1 MFHSRGKNKK
11 QIVYSIF
18 NHHNTEDTNSSIS
31 ENDPKSPRSRSR
43 SKSRSKSRSRSRSRY
58 LKNSDDESGN
68 DGRSEASS
76 YTEINEDIDT
86 DVYELHDYIT
96 TATNTNYDNIDML
109 MYRYPFIENELL
121 YNIDEIE
128 DIHHYDF
135 QFVIYRINT
144 KTKTPFL
151 EFLLYHNDTSCVFT
165 KFKRSK
171 LEPDSMKNMFDHT
184 IRQLF
189 STKFRYKGYYTN
201 EQSSSS
207 SSSTESRKC
216 YIFYEVYFN
225 QEYNPYFI
233 SLQENKGKNWFW
245 VCATEIINNKRYLHI
260 PIDTTVVDLFI
271 DHPQL
276 IILESNGENL
286 ELPVVLY
293 TGTNFCYTESIS
305 KFGLRR
311 EPLSSRYGP
320 FYYFTDFDNS
330 FRWGCYD
337 YRNMF
342 LSDATSSSKGGQKYT
357 NGGITRYAVFTGKMR
372 TVFID
377 DKYNNAIIKQYKANK
392 TIFENKSVPKD
403 MNYIEYLDRSPSFHT
418 YDYSWARD
426 YNTIYN
432 GNYSL
437 DGIRTTNN
445 HTMKKSDYDNIPPF
459 WCVYDFDRFQQLTY
473 YHVDTTNIPDTYNS
487 SFREYNI
494 S

>member
-1 MFHSRGKNKK
+1 MFYSRGKDKK

-18 NHHNTEDTNSSIS
+18 DHNTQEDTNTKSSVS
-31 ENDPKSPRSRSR
+31 EKDTKS
-43 SKSRSKSRSRSRSRY
+43 SRSRSRSRSRSQSRHKY
-58 LKNSDDESGN
+58 FKNSDDES
-68 DGRSEASS
+68 DERSETSS
-76 YTEINEDIDT
+76 HTEINEESDT
-86 DVYELHDYIT
+86 DEYERHDYIT
-96 TATNTNYDNIDML
+96 TTTATNANNVEYADTANMV

-128 DIHHYDF
+128 DIDQYEF

-144 KTKTPFL
+144 KTQIPFL
-151 EFLLYHNDTSCVFT
+151 EFLLYHNDESCIFT

-189 STKFRYKGYYTN
+189 STKFRYKGYYKTD
-201 EQSSSS
+201 SS
-207 SSSTESRKC
+207 KC
-216 YIFYEVYFN
+216 YIFYEIFFN

-233 SLQENKGKNWFW
+233 SFQENKGKNWFW

-271 DHPQL
+271 EHPQL
-276 IILESNGENL
+276 IVLESNGENL
-286 ELPVVLY
+286 EIPVVLY
-293 TGTNFCYTESIS
+293 TGSNFCYTETIS

-320 FYYFTDFDNS
+320 FYYFTDFENS

-337 YRNMF
+337 YKNMF
-342 LSDATSSSKGGQKYT
+342 LSTETLSSKGGEKYT
-357 NGGITRYAVFTGKMR
+357 NGGITRYAVFTGKMK

-377 DKYNNAIIKQYKANK
+377 DKYNNAIIKQYKVNK
-392 TIFENKSVPKD
+392 KLFEKKSIPKD

-432 GNYSL
+432 GNYNI
-437 DGIRTTNN
+437 DDITRTKNR
-445 HTMKKSDYDNIPPF
+445 TMKKSDYENIPPF
-459 WCVYDFDRFQQLTY
+459 WCVYDYDRFQQLTY
-473 YHVDTTNIPDTYNS
+473 YHVDTSSIPDTYDYL
-487 SFREYNI
+487 FREYKI